1 MNGPGVSKLIAKIL
15 AGSWRRLPPPLEVS
29 NHELQRT
36 IPLLLQ
42 SGAGALGWWRVATSN
57 LSTSE
62 ASTELQQA
70 YRLHTLQ
77 ALGHKRDIR
86 RVLTLLRQDGIESIL
101 VKGWSVAR
109 LYPEPGLRPYG
120 DIDLCVHPHDFART
134 KSLLKETEGK
144 ACDVDLH
151 SAFRMFG
158 HESWKELNS
167 RSALLEIDGVEARVL
182 SSEDHLRLICFHFLR
197 EGAWRPLWLCDIA
210 AAVERRSQD
219 FDWELC
225 LGRERKSQQ
234 WFACAILLAHH
245 LIEADLDGVPPLV
258 TSKRLPRWLI
268 PSVLREW
275 NAPSMPLRHRTPMSR
290 ALQVPVKT
298 LRGLRAH
305 WPNPIEGTIGV
316 RGPFNELPRL
326 PFQLGQCLLR
336 AAGCFGFYL

>member
-1 MNGPGVSKLIAKIL
+1 MNTPGVSKLIAKIL
-15 AGSWRRLPPPLEVS
+15 VGSWRPLPPPLEVS
-29 NHELQRT
+29 NHELLRSV
-36 IPLLLQ
+36 PFLLQ
-42 SGAGALGWWRVATSN
+42 SGAGALAWQRVATSS
-57 LSTSE
+57 LLTSE
-62 ASTELQQA
+62 ASNELQQA

-77 ALGHKRDIR
+77 ALRHERDIR
-86 RVLTLLRQDGIESIL
+86 KVVSLLHGEGIEPIL

-120 DIDLCVHPHDFART
+120 DIDLCVHPDDFARA

-151 SAFRMFG
+151 RGFRMFG

-167 RSALLEIDGVEARVL
+167 RSALLEIDGVDVRVL

-210 AAVERRSQD
+210 VAVETRPQD

-225 LGRERKSQQ
+225 LGREQKSQH

-245 LIEADLDGVPPLV
+245 LVEASLDGVSSLV
-258 TSKRLPRWLI
+258 TSKRLPRWLM

-275 NAPSMPLRHRTPMSR
+275 SAPSMPLRHRTPMSR
-290 ALQVPVKT
+290 ALQVPAET

-316 RGPFNELPRL
+316 RGPFNEMPRL
-326 PFQLGQCLLR
+326 PFQLGQCFLR
-336 AAGCFGFYL
+336 AARYFG